1 MLNIPTLLYQVKQ
14 IRELE
19 NIAIQQCSVSIDT
32 LMQRAGTAVFRELKK
47 HWPKAKNITVV
58 CGKGNNGGDGYVVAS
73 LAKKAKLN
81 VQILQLVPTENLTG
95 AARSAANKCQKLK
108 IKTHPFGPEKL
119 AKSDVIIDALLG
131 TGLVGVIQPQFR
143 AAIEAINASK
153 IPVIAVDLPSGVDA
167 DTGQVLGAALRAE
180 LTISFIGHK
189 IGLFVGEAHDC
200 TGNVICDDLDLS
212 AKIFAQVKA
221 SAQILNL
228 AEEIK
233 SLPPRARTAH
243 KGNFGHVLVIG
254 GDIGMGGA
262 VRMAAEAAARVGAG
276 LVSVATRSEHIS
288 MINTARPEIMVHGIE
303 EIGQLDLLL
312 QKASVIILGP
322 GLGTSDWGKM
332 LFCAT
337 LATKKPLVV
346 DADALNILA
355 SDRRQVCNN
364 WILTPHP
371 GEAARLLNTT
381 TQAIQANRLAAVQ
394 SLQQNFNGVCVLKGA
409 GTLVAASGAMVRVC
423 DAGNPGMAS
432 GGMGDIL
439 SGIIGGLLAQGLSLF
454 NAANLG
460 VLAHATAGDLVAR
473 EQGERGMLALD
484 LLPMVRKILN
494 FDSYASYNKNR

>member
-1 MLNIPTLLYQVKQ
+1 MFMRNTSTLLYHVKQ

-19 NIAIQQCSVSIDT
+19 NIAIQQCSISIDT
-32 LMQRAGTAVFRELKK
+32 LMQRAGMAVFRELKK

-81 VQILQLVPTENLTG
+81 VQILQLIPTENLTG
-95 AARSAANKCQKLK
+95 AAQNAAAKCKKLK
-108 IKTHPFGPEKL
+108 IKNHLFAAEKL
-119 AKSDVIIDALLG
+119 VKSDVIVDALLG
-131 TGLVGVIQPQFR
+131 TGLVGIVQPQFC
-143 AAIEAINASK
+143 AAIKAINASK
-153 IPVIAVDLPSGVDA
+153 IPVIAVDLPSGIDA
-167 DTGQVLGAALRAE
+167 DTGQILGAAIRAE
-180 LTISFIGHK
+180 LTVSFIGHK
-189 IGLFVGEAHDC
+189 IGLFVGEALDC
-200 TGNVICDDLDLS
+200 TGRVICDDLDLS

-221 SAQILNL
+221 FAQILNL

-233 SLPPRARTAH
+233 SLPARARTAH

-254 GDIGMGGA
+254 GDIGTGGA

-276 LVSVATRSEHIS
+276 LVSVATRPEHVS
-288 MINTARPEIMVHGIE
+288 MINTARPEIMAHGIE
-303 EIGQLDLLL
+303 EKGQLDLLL

-332 LFCAT
+332 LFDAA

-355 SDRRQVCNN
+355 SDHKAHNN

-371 GEAARLLNTT
+371 GEAARLLKTT
-381 TQAIQANRLAAVQ
+381 TQVVQADRLTAVQ
-394 SLQQNFNGVCVLKGA
+394 NLQQSFNGVCVLKGA
-409 GTLVAASGAMVRVC
+409 GTLIATSGAAVRVC

-439 SGIIGGLLAQGLSLF
+439 SGIVGGLLAQGLSLF

-460 VLAHATAGDLVAR
+460 VLVHATAGDLVAI

-494 FDSYASYNKNR
+494 FDSYAN

>member
-1 MLNIPTLLYQVKQ
+1 MRNTATLLYQVKQ

-19 NIAIQQCSVSIDT
+19 NIAIQQCGISVDT
-32 LMQRAGTAVFRELKK
+32 LMQRAGTVVFRELKK
-47 HWPKAKNITVV
+47 HWPKAKNITIV

-95 AARSAANKCQKLK
+95 AARNAANKSQKLK
-108 IKTHPFGPEKL
+108 IKTSLFSAEKL
-119 AKSDVIIDALLG
+119 AKSDVVVDALLG
-131 TGLVGVIQPQFR
+131 TGLVGAVQSQFR
-143 AAIEAINASK
+143 IAIEAINASK

-167 DTGQVLGAALRAE
+167 DTGQVLGAAIRAE
-180 LTISFIGHK
+180 LTVSFIGNK
-189 IGLFVGEAHDC
+189 IGLFIGEARDC
-200 TGNVICDDLDLS
+200 TGSMICDDLDLS

-221 SAQILNL
+221 SAQISSL
-228 AEEIK
+228 AEEITL
-233 SLPPRARTAH
+233 LPPRTRTAH

-254 GDIGMGGA
+254 GDCGMGGA

-276 LVSVATRSEHIS
+276 LVSVATRPEYVS
-288 MINTARPEIMVHGIE
+288 MINVARPEIMAHGIE
-303 EIGQLDLLL
+303 KAGQLDPLL
-312 QKASVIILGP
+312 QRASVIILGP
-322 GLGTSDWGKM
+322 GLGTSGWGKM
-332 LFCAT
+332 LFCAA
-337 LATKKPLVV
+337 LATNKPLVV

-355 SDRRQVCNN
+355 YDHQVRNN

-371 GEAARLLNTT
+371 GEAARLLNIT
-381 TQAIQANRLAAVQ
+381 TQIVQASRLVAVQ
-394 SLQQNFNGVCVLKGA
+394 NLQQDFGGICVLKGA
-409 GTLVAASGAMVRVC
+409 GTLIATSGAVVRVC

-439 SGIIGGLLAQGLSLF
+439 SGIIGGLLAQGLILF

-460 VLAHATAGDLVAR
+460 VLVHATAGDLVAI

-494 FDSYASYNKNR
+494 FDSCANYNKNR

>member
-1 MLNIPTLLYQVKQ
+1 MRNTSTLLYQTKQ
-14 IRELE
+14 IHELE

-32 LMQRAGTAVFRELKK
+32 LMQRAGTVVFRELKK

-73 LAKKAKLN
+73 LARKAKLN
-81 VQILQLVPTENLTG
+81 VQILQLVPTKNLTG
-95 AARSAANKCQKLK
+95 AARNAANKCQKLK
-108 IKTHPFGPEKL
+108 IKTSLFSVEKL
-119 AKSDVIIDALLG
+119 AKSDVVVDALLG
-131 TGLVGVIQPQFR
+131 TGLAGAVQPQFR
-143 AAIEAINASK
+143 VAIEAINASK

-167 DTGQVLGAALRAE
+167 NTGQVLGEAIHAE
-180 LTISFIGHK
+180 LTISFIGNK
-189 IGLFVGEAHDC
+189 IGLFIGEARDC
-200 TGNVICDDLDLS
+200 IGSVICDDLDLS

-228 AEEIK
+228 AEEIT
-233 SLPPRARTAH
+233 SLPPRTRIAH

-254 GDIGMGGA
+254 GDYGMGGA

-276 LVSVATRSEHIS
+276 LVSVATRLEHVS
-288 MINTARPEIMVHGIE
+288 MINVARPEVMAHGIE
-303 EIGQLDLLL
+303 KAEQLDPLL
-312 QKASVIILGP
+312 QGASVIILGP

-332 LFCAT
+332 LFYAA

-355 SDRRQVCNN
+355 ANHQARNN

-381 TQAIQANRLAAVQ
+381 TQAIQANRLVTVQ
-394 SLQQNFNGVCVLKGA
+394 NLQQNFDGVCVLKGA
-409 GTLVAASGAMVRVC
+409 GTLIATSDAMVQVC

-460 VLAHATAGDLVAR
+460 VLVHAIAGDLVAM

-484 LLPMVRKILN
+484 LLPVVRKVLN
-494 FDSYASYNKNR
+494 LKTLCKLQ